1 MTAKVKRVTIFKNMK
16 KYDDY
21 YYDNVDAD
29 DMIMVMPVIR
39 DGKTCGYCG
48 YIRAI
53 FVQPVLIF
61 WLYTRKQ
68 TISTVLFCTVLKA
81 IS

>member
-1 MTAKVKRVTIFKNMK
+1 MICICKKPLSKRGEEVRSCICCQK
-16 KYDDY
+16 
-21 YYDNVDAD
+21 
-29 DMIMVMPVIR
+29 PESR

-68 TISTVLFCTVLKA
+68 TINTVLFCTVLKA